1 MNVVVAPHTIPRIKE
16 KQNEKRYYFVCVI
29 AGLIMSLVW
38 GFLFYMVLSLFW
50 KEITFSIAYLIMWLV
65 GLVIG
70 GLTMKKV

>member
-1 MNVVVAPHTIPRIKE
+1 MRNAII
-16 KQNEKRYYFVCVI
+16 FVCVI

-50 KEITFSIAYLIMWLV
+50 KEITFGVAYLIMWLV

-70 GLTMKKV
+70 SLTMKKV

>member
-1 MNVVVAPHTIPRIKE
+1 MRNAII
-16 KQNEKRYYFVCVI
+16 FVCVI

-50 KEITFSIAYLIMWLV
+50 KEITFGVAYLIMWLV